1 MTVLC
6 DWEIRERCEQSQMLV
21 PFDPDLL
28 NPASIDVILGNFL
41 MVETIYQKDL
51 LRIEISKA
59 TEDDP
64 FKLLPGNFCLAET
77 SEVFNIPDDISAQFV
92 LKSSR
97 ARQGYNH
104 MLAGWID
111 PGFHGSRLTLELK
124 NETKYTD
131 LPLYPGLKIGQIVFH
146 KMNNVPQA
154 SYAIT
159 GNYNNHLTVMPS
171 VA

>member
-1 MTVLC
+1 
-6 DWEIRERCEQSQMLV
+6 
-21 PFDPDLL
+21 
-28 NPASIDVILGNFL
+28 
-41 MVETIYQKDL
+41 
-51 LRIEISKA
+51 
-59 TEDDP
+59 
-64 FKLLPGNFCLAET
+64 
-77 SEVFNIPDDISAQFV
+77 
-92 LKSSR
+92 
-97 ARQGYNH
+97 

-154 SYAIT
+154 SYAVT
-159 GNYNNHLTVMPS
+159 GNYNNHLTVMPN

>member
-6 DWEIRERCEQSQMLV
+6 DWEIRERCEQSQMVV
-21 PFDPDLL
+21 PFNAELL
-28 NPASIDVILGNFL
+28 NPASIDVVLGNFL
-41 MVETIYQKDL
+41 MVETIYQKGL

-64 FKLLPGNFCLAET
+64 FVLLPGNFCLAET
-77 SEVFNIPDDISAQFV
+77 SEIFNLPDDISAQFV

-97 ARQGYNH
+97 AREGYNH
-104 MLAGWID
+104 LLAGWCD
-111 PGFHGSRLTLELK
+111 PGWHGSRLTLELK

-154 SYAIT
+154 SYAVT